1 MFESMRGK
9 VAIVTGGTAGL
20 GRSTALAFAQQ
31 GVKVVIAGRSADKGA
46 AVVREIQE
54 RGGEASFVQT
64 DVSRAA
70 DVERMVDHT
79 LATYDRLDYAFN
91 NAGVITLGLIPETSE
106 DDWDLVINTGLK
118 GIWLCLKYEIP
129 AMAQSGGGAIV
140 NMASTSGVTGHA
152 TISAY
157 SASKGGIIA
166 LTRVA
171 AIEGAK
177 AGIRVN
183 AVSPS
188 MIETDMSLSIP
199 NGLEILTAVGLTYPI
214 GRHGQPE
221 EVANPVVFLCSDGA
235 SFITGH
241 NLLIDGG
248 ETIM

>member
-20 GRSTALAFAQQ
+20 GRSTALAFARQ
-31 GVKVVIAGRSADKGA
+31 GVKVMIAGRSADKGA
-46 AVVREIQE
+46 AVVQEIQA
-54 RGGEASFVQT
+54 RDGEASFVQT

-70 DVERMVDHT
+70 DVERMIAHT
-79 LATYDRLDYAFN
+79 LETYGRLDFAFN
-91 NAGVITLGLIPETSE
+91 NAGVMSLGLIPETSE
-106 DDWDLVINTGLK
+106 EDWDRIVNTSLK
-118 GIWLCLKYEIP
+118 GVWLCLKYEIP
-129 AMAQSGGGAIV
+129 AMADSGGGAIV
-140 NMASTSGVTGHA
+140 NMASVSGVTGHA
-152 TISAY
+152 TIGAY

-171 AIEGAK
+171 AVECAK
-177 AGIRVN
+177 TGIRVN

-188 MIETDMSLSIP
+188 MIETDMCLSIP
-199 NGLEILTAVGLTYPI
+199 SGLEILTAVGQTYPL

-248 ETIM
+248 ETIV